1 MLNIGIIGVGTVGQ
15 SVCQILEDNK
25 DIITARAGVEL
36 NVVSGV
42 VNNLSKERDV
52 SIKLTNN
59 VDDILNDDSIDIV
72 VELMGGVEQP
82 YDIVK
87 KALEKG
93 KLALQKIFLWAT
105 LALTILFIYFQF
117 TGFSEIISQG
127 YYFTGAASSIN
138 TSFIY
143 VLVLLHLAHVFGGLI
158 VLSIVIIQTY
168 RNAYSPDQKLGYEL
182 AELFWHFLDFLW
194 IYLYVFLTVYS

>member
-1 MLNIGIIGVGTVGQ
+1 MENTMQ
-15 SVCQILEDNK
+15 EKN
-25 DIITARAGVEL
+25 ARAKKMMLWFAMISMTMTFAGL
-36 NVVSGV
+36 TSAYVVSSSRADW
-42 VNNLSKERDV
+42 LSSFELPNQFLYSTLLILTS
-52 SIKLTNN
+52 SITFFL
-59 VDDILNDDSIDIV
+59 
-72 VELMGGVEQP
+72 G
-82 YDIVK
+82 K

-194 IYLYVFLTVYS
+194 IYLYVFVTVYS